1 MSESKTAYI
10 ATRRIKHNGVAYESG
25 DPIELEEKWAEPLR
39 KCRAIKPD
47 DRPKEPKVELVD
59 TEVAPDAL
67 AAITEGLQS
76 LNLGDGTG
84 EPNQPITAELGTP
97 TNLPPEP
104 EQQPEQQPQ
113 EDSANLSAMTV
124 EKLKALAAERGI
136 ELPAKALKAEIIELL
151 SK

>member
-47 DRPKEPKVELVD
+47 DRPKKVVNIID
-59 TEVAPDAL
+59 PHAL
-67 AAITEGLQS
+67 ADAFKAEAEKQAQTA
-76 LNLGDGTG
+76 DGTG

-97 TNLPPEP
+97 TNLPPE
-104 EQQPEQQPQ
+104 QQPEQPQ
-113 EDSANLSAMTV
+113 GETDLSGLTV

>member
-1 MSESKTAYI
+1 MSESKTTYI
-10 ATRRIKHNGVAYESG
+10 ATRRIKHNGVKYESG
-25 DPIELEEKWAEPLR
+25 DLIELEEKWAEPLR

-47 DRPKEPKVELVD
+47 DRPKKAVNITDPH
-59 TEVAPDAL
+59 AL
-67 AAITEGLQS
+67 ADAFKAEAEKQAQAA
-76 LNLGDGTG
+76 DGTG
-84 EPNQPITAELGTP
+84 ESNQPITAELGTP

-104 EQQPEQQPQ
+104 EQQPQD
-113 EDSANLSAMTV
+113 DSANLSAMTV

>member
-1 MSESKTAYI
+1 MSEQKCAYV

-47 DRPKEPKVELVD
+47 DRTKEQPQ
-59 TEVAPDAL
+59 VA
-67 AAITEGLQS
+67 
-76 LNLGDGTG
+76 DGTG
-84 EPNQPITAELGTP
+84 EPNQPITADLGAATD
-97 TNLPPEP
+97 LPPEP
-104 EQQPEQQPQ
+104 EQQPEQQPEQ
-113 EDSANLSAMTV
+113 PQGETDLSGLTV

>member
-1 MSESKTAYI
+1 MSESKNAYI
-10 ATRRIKHNGVAYESG
+10 ATRRIKHNGVTYESG
-25 DPIELEEKWAEPLR
+25 DLIELEEKWAEPLR

-47 DRPKEPKVELVD
+47 DRPKKVVNIID
-59 TEVAPDAL
+59 PHAL
-67 AAITEGLQS
+67 ADAFKAEAEKQAQTA
-76 LNLGDGTG
+76 DGTG

-97 TNLPPEP
+97 TNLPPE
-104 EQQPEQQPQ
+104 PEQQPQ

>member
-1 MSESKTAYI
+1 MSESKNAYI
-10 ATRRIKHNGVAYESG
+10 ATRRIKHNGVTYESG
-25 DPIELEEKWAEPLR
+25 DLIELEEKWAEPLR

-47 DRPKEPKVELVD
+47 DRPKEPKVVLENTKVD
-59 TEVAPDAL
+59 PDVL
-67 AAITEGLQS
+67 TAITEGLQN

-84 EPNQPITAELGTP
+84 EPNQPITADLGAP

-104 EQQPEQQPQ
+104 EQQPQ
-113 EDSANLSAMTV
+113 EDGANLSAMTV

>member
-1 MSESKTAYI
+1 MSESKNAYI
-10 ATRRIKHNGVAYESG
+10 ATRRIKHNGVTYESG
-25 DPIELEEKWAEPLR
+25 DLIELEEKWAEPLR

-47 DRPKEPKVELVD
+47 DRPKKVVNIID
-59 TEVAPDAL
+59 PHAL
-67 AAITEGLQS
+67 ADAFKAEAEKQAQTA
-76 LNLGDGTG
+76 DGTG
-84 EPNQPITAELGTP
+84 EQNQPITADLGAP
-97 TNLPPEP
+97 TNLPPE
-104 EQQPEQQPQ
+104 PEQQPQ

>member
-1 MSESKTAYI
+1 MSESKTTYI
-10 ATRRIKHNGVAYESG
+10 ATRRIKHNGVTYESG
-25 DPIELEEKWAEPLR
+25 DLIELEEKWAEPLR

-47 DRPKEPKVELVD
+47 DRSKEPKVVLVNNKVD
-59 TEVAPDAL
+59 PDAL

-84 EPNQPITAELGTP
+84 EQNQPITAELGTP

-104 EQQPEQQPQ
+104 EQQPQD
-113 EDSANLSAMTV
+113 DSASLSAMTV

>member
-1 MSESKTAYI
+1 MSESKNAYI
-10 ATRRIKHNGVAYESG
+10 ATRRIKHNGVTYESG
-25 DPIELEEKWAEPLR
+25 DLIELEEKWAEPLR

-47 DRPKEPKVELVD
+47 DRPKKVVNIID
-59 TEVAPDAL
+59 PHAL
-67 AAITEGLQS
+67 ADAFKAEAEKQAQTA
-76 LNLGDGTG
+76 DGTG

-104 EQQPEQQPQ
+104 EQQPQ

-124 EKLKALAAERGI
+124 DALKALAAERGI

>member
-1 MSESKTAYI
+1 MRDAGLQ
-10 ATRRIKHNGVAYESG
+10 RI
-25 DPIELEEKWAEPLR
+25 LL
-39 KCRAIKPD
+39 
-47 DRPKEPKVELVD
+47 
-59 TEVAPDAL
+59 VAPTTSDARL
-67 AAITEGLQS
+67 AQAIAAAEAEKQAQTA
-76 LNLGDGTG
+76 DGTG
-84 EPNQPITAELGTP
+84 ETNQPITAELGTP

-113 EDSANLSAMTV
+113 DDSANLSAMTV

>member
-25 DPIELEEKWAEPLR
+25 DPIELEDKWAEPLR

-47 DRPKEPKVELVD
+47 DRPKKVVNIID
-59 TEVAPDAL
+59 PHAL
-67 AAITEGLQS
+67 ADAFKAEAEKQAQTA
-76 LNLGDGTG
+76 DGTG

>member
-1 MSESKTAYI
+1 MSESKNAYI
-10 ATRRIKHNGVAYESG
+10 ATRRIKHNGVTYESG
-25 DPIELEEKWAEPLR
+25 DLIELEEKWAEPLR

-84 EPNQPITAELGTP
+84 ESNQPITAELGTP
-97 TNLPPEP
+97 TNLPPE
-104 EQQPEQQPQ
+104 PEQQPQ

>member
-1 MSESKTAYI
+1 MSESKNAYI
-10 ATRRIKHNGVAYESG
+10 ATRRIKHNGVTYESG
-25 DPIELEEKWAEPLR
+25 DLIELEEKWAEPLR

-47 DRPKEPKVELVD
+47 DRPKKVVNIID
-59 TEVAPDAL
+59 PHAL
-67 AAITEGLQS
+67 ADAFKAEAEKQAQTA
-76 LNLGDGTG
+76 DGTG

-97 TNLPPEP
+97 TNLAPE
-104 EQQPEQQPQ
+104 PEQQPQ